1 MVRFAGLRSASTPAN
16 APMVSGVPRRR
27 AGVSGG
33 GEAEEHQ
40 ADGIVHELEL
50 RQERKK
56 RQEDA
61 EDRGPVAWTCVT
73 EEKRG
78 EARHEQRMKP
88 VHHEYEARGQDDE
101 DGRVAEEFDEERE
114 EHRVDGR
121 DMRGRPGGERSVR
134 ITEGAGFGERA
145 GDVEDF
151 VSRAE
156 MRGGV
161 ETRHGEESSCKEKE

>member
-1 MVRFAGLRSASTPAN
+1 
-16 APMVSGVPRRR
+16 
-27 AGVSGG
+27 
-33 GEAEEHQ
+33 
-40 ADGIVHELEL
+40 
-50 RQERKK
+50 
-56 RQEDA
+56 
-61 EDRGPVAWTCVT
+61 
-73 EEKRG
+73 
-78 EARHEQRMKP
+78 
-88 VHHEYEARGQDDE
+88 
-101 DGRVAEEFDEERE
+101 DEERE

-161 ETRHGEESSCKEKE
+161 ETRHGEESSCKEKERGPRGLRAFFYSDSDHVRFIRQTASSCAPWLWLSPRRDSWARPSFRETRSGAPIRPRLHRQPIETPPRSISKA